1 MDRMLAQFED
11 VREVATAT
19 PGAQAWLARDGA
31 GGRSVLVKRLPDS
44 AGGKTRATQSLAL
57 AHPGIV
63 PTRRWLRD
71 GGHLYVVRD
80 FASGQNLRQ
89 ALGDTARRA
98 FDRLQSLF
106 NPLLDALDYAHRAGL
121 PHGGVTPENVL
132 VGPSGETLL
141 SDFAT
146 VENPDGV
153 HQKYVPRHLLLS
165 DGRPTPRADFYA
177 LCELYKEFLPAR
189 SPDDEA
195 GAAAR
200 VRLLRNL
207 SETQQ
212 SAGSLDELRYKLDA
226 VARMAD
232 LLGFSSGAPQTDGP
246 HAFEGPRLVC
256 SVSPPTS
263 TLNPGGAA
271 AIALTLGNDGDQPLT
286 IDGVTSDAVWLNLPA
301 RLDPFSLLPDA
312 RRELVWTL
320 SGARLLPGSY
330 TATLTVRSNSGL
342 ATVRPADGQ
351 AWPEQTVAV
360 PTLVLGGGGNAAPA
374 PADPA
379 PPPPAPLAEDLPG
392 FAPDKTMVF
401 PVHSLASPPGA
412 DHPGIA
418 VTQEP
423 DPGLARAGQ
432 NGVLH
437 LGVKNIGP
445 QRLRLDRVT
454 TSPSW
459 LTYPGTFQSVWIEP
473 GATQYL
479 GFSIVAGSLPAG
491 DYKAEVQF
499 VSSITTET
507 LLGPKPVWREMKCEV
522 RIRVVRGGP
531 SPQAGANKALGAG
544 CAPALLALSSLGLLS
559 IWLAWR

>member
-1 MDRMLAQFED
+1 MDRVLAQFES

-19 PGAQAWLARDGA
+19 PGAQAWQARDGA
-31 GGRSVLVKRLPDS
+31 GGRDVLVKRLPES
-44 AGGKTRATQSLAL
+44 ADGKTRATQSLAL
-57 AHPGIV
+57 AHPHIV

-80 FASGQNLRQ
+80 FAPGQNLRQ
-89 ALGDTARRA
+89 ALGDVARRA

-132 VGPSGETLL
+132 VSPSGETIL
-141 SDFAT
+141 SDFGT
-146 VENPDGV
+146 IENPDGV
-153 HQKYVPRHLLLS
+153 HQKYVPRNFLTT

-177 LCELYKEFLPAR
+177 LCELYKEFLPSR

-195 GAAAR
+195 GTAAR

-212 SAGSLDELRYKLDA
+212 TAGSLDELRYKLDA
-226 VARMAD
+226 VARMAE
-232 LLGFSSGAPQTDGP
+232 LLGFSSGAPQTDSP
-246 HAFEGPRLVC
+246 RVFSGPRLVC

-271 AIALTLGNDGDQPLT
+271 AIALTLGNDGDQPLS
-286 IDGVTSDAVWLNLPA
+286 IESVTSDAVWLNLPT
-301 RLDPFSLLPDA
+301 RMEPFALLPDA
-312 RRELVWTL
+312 RRELLWTL

-330 TATLTVRSNSGL
+330 TANLLVRSNSGMMT
-342 ATVRPADGQ
+342 ARPADGQ
-351 AWPEQTVAV
+351 PWHEQAVAV
-360 PTLVLGGGGNAAPA
+360 PTRVLGSIGAP
-374 PADPA
+374 PVDPA
-379 PPPPAPLAEDLPG
+379 PPGPLPLAEDLPG
-392 FAPDKTMVF
+392 FVPDKTMVF
-401 PVHSLASPPGA
+401 PVHALAPPSGE

-459 LTYPGTFQSVWIEP
+459 LTYPGTFQSLWIEP

-479 GFSIVAGSLPAG
+479 GFSIVAGNLPGG
-491 DYKAEVQF
+491 DYKAEVLF

-522 RIRVVRGGP
+522 RVRIMRGGP
-531 SPQAGANKALGAG
+531 AASNDLKRAG
-544 CAPALLALSSLGLLS
+544 CAPVLLALSSLGLLS
-559 IWLAWR
+559 AWLLTWR

>member
-1 MDRMLAQFED
+1 MDRVLAQFED

-19 PGAQAWLARDGA
+19 PGALAWQARDGA
-31 GGRSVLVKRLPDS
+31 SGREVLVKRLPES
-44 AGGKTRATQSLAL
+44 AGGKTRATQALAL
-57 AHPGIV
+57 AHPHIV

-80 FASGQNLRQ
+80 FAPGHNLRQ

-98 FDRLQSLF
+98 FDRLQALF
-106 NPLLDALDYAHRAGL
+106 HPLIDALDYAHRAGL

-146 VENPDGV
+146 IENPNGV
-153 HQKYVPRHLLLS
+153 HQKYVPRHLLTA
-165 DGRPTPRADFYA
+165 DGRPTSRADLYA
-177 LCELYKEFLPAR
+177 LCELYKEFLPTRPA
-189 SPDDEA
+189 DDEA
-195 GAAAR
+195 GTAAR
-200 VRLLRNL
+200 ARLLRNL
-207 SETQQ
+207 TETQQ
-212 SAGSLDELRYKLDA
+212 TAGNLDELRYKLDA
-226 VARMAD
+226 VARMAE
-232 LLGFSSGAPQTDGP
+232 LLGFSSGTAYAETPRGFD
-246 HAFEGPRLVC
+246 GPRLVC
-256 SVSPPTS
+256 TVTPPTS

-271 AIALTLGNDGDQPLT
+271 AIALTLGNDGDLPLT
-286 IDGVTSDAVWLNLPA
+286 IDGVTSDAVWLNLPT
-301 RLDPFSLLPDA
+301 RLEPFSLLPDA

-342 ATVRPADGQ
+342 LTPRPSEGQ
-351 AWPEQTVAV
+351 AWHMQTVAV
-360 PTLVLGGGGNAAPA
+360 PTRVLGSLGDAPA
-374 PADPA
+374 ADPA
-379 PPPPAPLAEDLPG
+379 PPGPPPLAEDLPG
-392 FAPDKTMVF
+392 FAPDKTMAF
-401 PVHSLASPPGA
+401 PIHSLTPPTGEE
-412 DHPGIA
+412 HPGIA

-459 LTYPGTFQSVWIEP
+459 LTYPGTFQSLWIEP

-479 GFSIVAGSLPAG
+479 GFSIVAGNLPGG
-491 DYKAEVQF
+491 DYKAEVMF

-507 LLGPKPVWREMKCEV
+507 LLGPTPVWREMKCDV
-522 RIRVVRGGP
+522 RVRVIRGGP
-531 SPQAGANKALGAG
+531 AAPGDLKKAG
-544 CAPALLALSSLGLLS
+544 CAPVLLALASSLGLLGA
-559 IWLAWR
+559 WLIMVH

>member
-1 MDRMLAQFED
+1 MDRVLAQFEE

-19 PGAQAWLARDGA
+19 PGAQAWQARDG
-31 GGRSVLVKRLPDS
+31 GRDVLVKRLPDS
-44 AGGKTRATQSLAL
+44 AGGKTRATQALAL
-57 AHPGIV
+57 AHPHIV
-63 PTRRWLRD
+63 PTRRWLCD

-80 FASGQNLRQ
+80 FAPGQNLRQ
-89 ALGDTARRA
+89 ALTDAARRA
-98 FDRLQSLF
+98 FDRLQALL
-106 NPLLDALDYAHRAGL
+106 NPLLDTLDYAHRAGL

-132 VGPSGETLL
+132 VGPDGGTLL
-141 SDFAT
+141 CDFAT
-146 VENPDGV
+146 IENTPGGV
-153 HQKYVPRHLLLS
+153 HQKYAPRHLLLS

-200 VRLLRNL
+200 ARLLRNL

-232 LLGFSSGAPQTDGP
+232 LLGFSSGAPAPDGP
-246 HAFEGPRLVC
+246 RAFEGPRLVC

-286 IDGVTSDAVWLNLPA
+286 VESVTSDAVWLNLPA

-330 TATLTVRSNSGL
+330 TANLIVRSNSGMTT
-342 ATVRPADGQ
+342 ARPAEGRPWHEQ
-351 AWPEQTVAV
+351 AVAV
-360 PTLVLGGGGNAAPA
+360 PTRVLGGANPA
-374 PADPA
+374 PAA
-379 PPPPAPLAEDLPG
+379 PPPRPAPLAEDLPG
-392 FAPDKTMVF
+392 FEPDKTMVF
-401 PVHSLASPPGA
+401 PVHSLAAPPGEE
-412 DHPGIA
+412 HPGIA

-445 QRLRLDRVT
+445 QRLRIDRVT

-459 LTYPGTFQSVWIEP
+459 LTYPGSFQSLWIEP

-491 DYKAEVQF
+491 DYRAEVMF

-507 LLGPKPVWREMKCEV
+507 LLGPKPVWREMQCAV
-522 RIRVVRGGP
+522 RVRVVRGGP
-531 SPQAGANKALGAG
+531 AGQTNPNKAQGAG
-544 CAPALLALSSLGLLS
+544 CAPVLLALSSLGLLGV
-559 IWLAWR
+559 WLALVR